1 MADGTPAPVE
11 EEDRERQLEEI
22 QALAS
27 IFGGEDE
34 FSTQSSQLRSFV
46 ESGDEAF
53 VDRSLATLSFELRV
67 AVDGDDDEQE
77 DGGGGAAG
85 SVLCLSCAM
94 PAGYPSSVAASIT
107 GSVEHMLVRRADLA
121 ELNAMLQSCAAE
133 HIGEVRKRPCCVL
146 TFLICTD
153 DVTDDLPR
161 QARDKCK
168 EICAQTW
175 MAVSRRRRFTK
186 SPTPP
191 ASGRRAGWR
200 RWRRRAARWPLRRRS
215 SR

>member
-1 MADGTPAPVE
+1 MMTFLKHIQIDYLVQVKYE

-67 AVDGDDDEQE
+67 AVDGDDDDQE

-94 PAGYPSSVAASIT
+94 PVGYPSSVAASIT

-146 TFLICTD
+146 TFLI
-153 DVTDDLPR
+153 
-161 QARDKCK
+161 K
-168 EICAQTW
+168 
-175 MAVSRRRRFTK
+175 
-186 SPTPP
+186 
-191 ASGRRAGWR
+191 
-200 RWRRRAARWPLRRRS
+200 
-215 SR
+215 